1 MPSNISDESCAVSTT
16 RRFRS
21 DVLCLHVILS
31 SLTEGRSELELDHSS
46 PTKDA
51 GGFHATRWN
60 LAFLRLRLRLKG
72 G

>member
-21 DVLCLHVILS
+21 DVLCLHVIRSFLAD
-31 SLTEGRSELELDHSS
+31 GRSQLELDHSL
-46 PTKDA
+46 PAKDA
-51 GGFHATRWN
+51 GGFHITRWN
-60 LAFLRLRLRLKG
+60 LALLRLRLMLKG